1 MGKDNDLKLPDME
14 VIEEMSEESKQ
25 SVAED
30 QEVMKNETFDSFIV
44 NVDYFGDEQEQDHK
58 TFINQSID
66 ITSIGNKNSQGSNF
80 SNMLNSN
87 SLDATNNCN
96 DTMDDIMANLDRSD
110 KLRRSGKPTKVED
123 INSVMENQNY
133 VVIRNSRNDEAYED
147 ISMSSYTI
155 KKGTK
160 AWNDW
165 WKKKTSSSQ
174 DLLIASESGN
184 LAKVKELF
192 DKEIQNEFVA
202 NITFKGLDDYTAL
215 HFAAQDDRYDVC
227 QYLIEN
233 GSDVEAK
240 SSIGR
245 TPLHLC
251 SLNGHEK
258 VVGLLVS
265 NGANIN

>member
-14 VIEEMSEESKQ
+14 IIEEMTEESKQ
-25 SVAED
+25 SVAGE
-30 QEVMKNETFDSFIV
+30 QEVMKNETFNSFIV
-44 NVDYFGDEQEQDHK
+44 NADYFGDEQDQDHK

-66 ITSIGNKNSQGSNF
+66 ITSIGNKNSRSSNF
-80 SNMLNSN
+80 GNMLNSN
-87 SLDATNNCN
+87 NLDATNNCN

-110 KLRRSGKPTKVED
+110 KLRRSDKPTKVED

-174 DLLIASESGN
+174 DLLIASEAGN
-184 LAKVKELF
+184 LVKVKELF
-192 DKEIQNEFVA
+192 NKEIQNEFVA

-258 VVGLLVS
+258 VVGLLVD
-265 NGANIN
+265 NGADIN